1 MHQGNTFSNL
11 KIVNLSSKEL
21 TEGQIKLLSKGLKFT
36 PTPRKDICEIDAG
49 IKTFCAKLRKKEFFE
64 DNSDVSTA
72 EESLAKNKSNFCP
85 PRNTN
90 ITLDNYIDF
99 LTKYPL
105 EELLSKDTIRSNL
118 TREEQN
124 ALKELKD
131 DSEII
136 IFEADKGGAVVVM
149 DRAYYADKMFE
160 MLNDSETY
168 DEIPS
173 NTDKT
178 VIKLIKELTLK
189 HTHSLTKAEID
200 YLCRFN
206 FRTSG
211 FYGLPK
217 IHKSKIICQEAKA
230 QNNPYIKVLR
240 PADLKF
246 RPIVAGPICPTSRLS
261 NFVDLLI
268 KPFTS
273 HVQSYL
279 RDTIDFLNYLP
290 EIVPENTILASFDV
304 TSLYTNITHELGV
317 HSIKFW
323 LDKHPESLHP
333 RFNKQF
339 VIDSITLILTNN
351 SFTFDDKIFLQKK
364 GTAMRTKMAPS
375 YATLVLGFLEQSLYG
390 RVTDILGEEIGH
402 YIHNNWKRF
411 LDDCYI
417 NWPYGE
423 EKLGALHR
431 ILNSLNDNIQL
442 TVETS
447 CVELPFLDVMVKKEG
462 TRLTTDIYYKPTD
475 SFQYLPYT
483 SSHPRHTKNNI
494 PYNLAR
500 RICMIIENRE
510 KRGQRLQ
517 ELRYILLSKKYP
529 ANVINI
535 GIEKALAQTPQ
546 ELRVVKENGNN
557 DNYLLCLVTTY
568 NPNNPTVFQLIRKTL
583 PMLNQSAPSKSI
595 MTRTKVIHSQRQPR
609 NLKKMLAN
617 SYFKRSDQDPEV
629 KKCGVKRCGTCPYLK
644 EGREF
649 TFSTRNE
656 TFRVKHSMNCTST
669 NLVYV
674 ITCAGCGQNYIGE
687 TGDVLRNRVTVHKQ
701 QIRDNWI
708 HLCFL
713 FLKFLSYHSRKIV
726 RKLRDA

>member
-1 MHQGNTFSNL
+1 M
-11 KIVNLSSKEL
+11 
-21 TEGQIKLLSKGLKFT
+21 
-36 PTPRKDICEIDAG
+36 
-49 IKTFCAKLRKKEFFE
+49 
-64 DNSDVSTA
+64 
-72 EESLAKNKSNFCP
+72 
-85 PRNTN
+85 
-90 ITLDNYIDF
+90 
-99 LTKYPL
+99 
-105 EELLSKDTIRSNL
+105 
-118 TREEQN
+118 
-124 ALKELKD
+124 KD

-149 DRAYYADKMFE
+149 DRAYNADKMFE
-160 MLNDSETY
+160 RLNDSETY

-230 QNNPYIKVLR
+230 QNKPYIKVLR

-279 RDTIDFLNYLP
+279 RDTTDFLNYLP

-304 TSLYTNITHELGV
+304 TSLYTNITHEHGV

-323 LDKHPESLHP
+323 LNKHPESLHP

-364 GTAMRTKMAPS
+364 GTAMGTKIAPS

-390 RVTDILGEEIGH
+390 RVSDILGEEIGR

-423 EKLGALHR
+423 EKLGVLHR

-475 SFQYLPYT
+475 SFKYLPYT
-483 SSHPRHTKNNI
+483 SSNPRHTKNNI
-494 PYNLAR
+494 PYNLAL
-500 RICMIIENRE
+500 RICMIIQNRE
-510 KRGQRLQ
+510 KREQRLQ
-517 ELRYILLSKKYP
+517 ELKYILLSKKYP
-529 ANVINI
+529 ENVINI

-546 ELRVVKENGNN
+546 ELRVVK
-557 DNYLLCLVTTY
+557 
-568 NPNNPTVFQLIRKTL
+568 
-583 PMLNQSAPSKSI
+583 
-595 MTRTKVIHSQRQPR
+595 
-609 NLKKMLAN
+609 
-617 SYFKRSDQDPEV
+617 
-629 KKCGVKRCGTCPYLK
+629 
-644 EGREF
+644 
-649 TFSTRNE
+649 
-656 TFRVKHSMNCTST
+656 
-669 NLVYV
+669 
-674 ITCAGCGQNYIGE
+674 
-687 TGDVLRNRVTVHKQ
+687 
-701 QIRDNWI
+701 
-708 HLCFL
+708 
-713 FLKFLSYHSRKIV
+713 
-726 RKLRDA
+726 

>member
-1 MHQGNTFSNL
+1 
-11 KIVNLSSKEL
+11 
-21 TEGQIKLLSKGLKFT
+21 
-36 PTPRKDICEIDAG
+36 
-49 IKTFCAKLRKKEFFE
+49 
-64 DNSDVSTA
+64 
-72 EESLAKNKSNFCP
+72 
-85 PRNTN
+85 
-90 ITLDNYIDF
+90 
-99 LTKYPL
+99 
-105 EELLSKDTIRSNL
+105 
-118 TREEQN
+118 
-124 ALKELKD
+124 
-131 DSEII
+131 
-136 IFEADKGGAVVVM
+136 M

-160 MLNDSETY
+160 MLNYSETY

-178 VIKLIKELTLK
+178 VIKLIEELTLK

-217 IHKSKIICQEAKA
+217 IHKSKIICQETKA
-230 QNNPYIKVLR
+230 QNKPYIKVLR

-323 LDKHPESLHP
+323 LNKHPESLHP

-351 SFTFDDKIFLQKK
+351 SFTFDGKIFLQKK
-364 GTAMRTKMAPS
+364 GTAMGTKMAPS

-402 YIHNNWKRF
+402 YIHKNWKRL

-417 NWPYGE
+417 NWPYGD
-423 EKLGALHR
+423 EKLGVLHR
-431 ILNSLNDNIQL
+431 IPNSLNANIQL

-510 KRGQRLQ
+510 KREQSLQ
-517 ELRYILLSKKYP
+517 ELKYILLSKKYP
-529 ANVINI
+529 ENVINI

-546 ELRVVKENGNN
+546 ELRVVKEKGNN
-557 DNYLLCLVTTY
+557 DNNLLCLVTTY
-568 NPNNPTVFQLIRKTL
+568 NPNNPAVFQLIRKTL
-583 PMLNQSAPSKSI
+583 PMLNQSTPLKSI
-595 MTRTKVIHSQRQPR
+595 MTRTKVIRSQRQPR
-609 NLKKMLAN
+609 NLKRMLTN
-617 SYFKRSDQDPEV
+617 SYFKRTDQDPEV
-629 KKCGVKRCGTCPYLK
+629 KKCGVKRCGTCPFLK

-701 QIRDNWI
+701 QIRDTHTRMLGVSAHIDEYVAGLTPQFTIFPFYKILSSTESMRKNKERFFI
-708 HLCFL
+708 
-713 FLKFLSYHSRKIV
+713 LKFKPALNDL
-726 RKLRDA
+726 KLR